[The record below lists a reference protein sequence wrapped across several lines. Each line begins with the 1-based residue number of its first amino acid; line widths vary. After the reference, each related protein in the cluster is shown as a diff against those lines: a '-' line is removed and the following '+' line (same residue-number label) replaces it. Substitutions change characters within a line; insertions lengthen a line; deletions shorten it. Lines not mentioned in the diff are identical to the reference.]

1 MWGLEGSKI
10 WISRMLVPP
19 GCDPLLTTFGGDQ
32 WSLPGIKHLIL
43 SSYLNTVFQERKKK
57 KKQNVGVYI

>member
-1 MWGLEGSKI
+1 
-10 WISRMLVPP
+10 MLVPP